1 MAGTIAIISTL
12 DTKGEEA
19 GYLKNLI
26 EKRGHHTI
34 VIDVGILG
42 EPYFEPDV
50 SKKEVAGASGSSIE
64 ALIATGD
71 EAVSMERMA
80 AGTAR
85 ITTDLYTK
93 QRLDGAL
100 ALGGS
105 MGTSLAL
112 KVMKGL
118 PIGFPKLI
126 ISTIAFSPLIPQDE
140 VAADLMMILW
150 AGGLRGINRISRRVL
165 HVAAGAIAG
174 AVEEK
179 EEGTPGRKKVV
190 GITCRGAVSSQWITR
205 IKQGLEERGYELEVF
220 HATGMGGRA
229 FEQAI
234 AEGLIDVALD
244 LSTGELT
251 DHVCG
256 GFCSAGKG
264 RMEAAGRKGIPQI
277 VAGGSS
283 GTFLWR
289 TDQPIPGKYQGRSTH
304 VHNSLITVIGTST
317 EERAQVG
324 KVMAEKLNRA
334 RGPAAVVIPM
344 DRPPK
349 DPSGSFY
356 SPEGLMAFKRALK
369 DTIKPHIKVVELDT
383 HINDSLFSDT
393 VMALFDE
400 MTAGRNDKNE

>member
-1 MAGTIAIISTL
+1 MARVIAIISTL

-26 EKRGHHTI
+26 EKRGHDTT

-42 EPYFEPDV
+42 EPSVKPDV
-50 SKKEVAGASGSSIE
+50 NKYEVAEAFGSSIE
-64 ALIATGD
+64 QIIALGS
-71 EAVSMERMA
+71 EVEGMERMA
-80 AGTAR
+80 GGASR
-85 ITTDLYTK
+85 IVHDLYSNQK
-93 QRLDGAL
+93 LDGAL
-100 ALGGS
+100 AIGGS

-112 KVMKGL
+112 KVMKEL

-126 ISTIAFSPLIPQDE
+126 ISTIAFSPLIPPDE
-140 VAADLMMILW
+140 VAADLMMIQW
-150 AGGLRGINRISRRVL
+150 AGGLRGINRISRKVL
-165 HVAAGAIAG
+165 HLAAGAISG

-179 EEGTPGRKKVV
+179 EEEKRNGKKVV

-205 IKQGLEERGYELEVF
+205 IKPALEERGCEVEVF

-234 AEGLIDVALD
+234 ADGLIDVAMD

-251 DHVCG
+251 DLVCG
-256 GFCSAGKG
+256 GFCSAGKD

-289 TDQPIPGKYQGRSTH
+289 TDQPLPEKYQGRSTH
-304 VHNSLITVIGTST
+304 VHNSLITVIGTSV

-324 KVMAEKLNRA
+324 KLMAEKLNRA
-334 RGPAAVVIPM
+334 RGPTAVIIPI

-356 SPEGLMAFKRALK
+356 NPEGLMAFKKALNEV
-369 DTIKPHIKVVELDT
+369 IKPHIKVVELDT
-383 HINDSLFSDT
+383 HINDPAFSDM

-400 MTAGRNDKNE
+400 MTACNR